1 MAKKSSPSKPVP
13 EKKSCPCP
21 LPLLAAGAVGFLAAV
36 LVLKGLPMMGSCPMY
51 SEACP
56 VTSTLKQIELA
67 LQRNNLPLAQSQA
80 EKLSEQLERTMPD
93 LAQLADKIAESSSV
107 NQAKIQLQVLEKK
120 MMSDVS
126 VPYKK

>member
-1 MAKKSSPSKPVP
+1 
-13 EKKSCPCP
+13 
-21 LPLLAAGAVGFLAAV
+21 
-36 LVLKGLPMMGSCPMY
+36 MMGGYPMY

-67 LQRNNLPLAQSQA
+67 LQKNNLPLAKSQA

-107 NQAKIQLQVLEKK
+107 NQAKTQLQVLEKK

>member
-1 MAKKSSPSKPVP
+1 MAKKSSSQKITP

-36 LVLKGLPMMGSCPMY
+36 LILKGLPMMGGCPMY

-56 VTSTLKQIELA
+56 VTSTVKQIEVA
-67 LQRNNLPLAQSQA
+67 LQKNDLPLARTKA

-93 LAQLADKIAESSSV
+93 LAQLPIES
-107 NQAKIQLQVLEKK
+107 QRAPL
-120 MMSDVS
+120 
-126 VPYKK
+126 

>member
-1 MAKKSSPSKPVP
+1 MAKKSSPSKPAP

-36 LVLKGLPMMGSCPMY
+36 LILKGLPMMGGCPMY

-56 VTSTLKQIELA
+56 VTSTVKQIEVA
-67 LQRNNLPLAQSQA
+67 LQKNDLPLARTKA

-93 LAQLADKIAESSSV
+93 LAQLADRITESASV
-107 NQAKIQLQVLEKK
+107 SEAKTQLQVLEKK

-126 VPYKK
+126 APYKK

>member
-1 MAKKSSPSKPVP
+1 MAKKSAPSKPAP
-13 EKKSCPCP
+13 QKKSCPCP

-56 VTSTLKQIELA
+56 VTSTIKQIEVA
-67 LQRNNLPLAQSQA
+67 LQKNDLTSARAKA
-80 EKLSEQLERTMPD
+80 AKLSEQLERTMPD
-93 LAQLADKIAESSSV
+93 LAQLADRIAESSSI
-107 NQAKIQLQVLEKK
+107 NQAKAQLQILEKK

-126 VPYKK
+126 APYKK

>member
-1 MAKKSSPSKPVP
+1 MAKKSSTSKSVP

-21 LPLLAAGAVGFLAAV
+21 LPLLVAGAVGFLAAV
-36 LVLKGLPMMGSCPMY
+36 LVLKGLPMMGGCPMY

-56 VTSTLKQIELA
+56 VTSTVKQIEVA
-67 LQRNNLPLAQSQA
+67 LQKNDLPFARAKA

-93 LAQLADKIAESSSV
+93 LAQLADRIAESSSV
-107 NQAKIQLQVLEKK
+107 SQAKTQLEVLEKK

-126 VPYKK
+126 APHKK

>member
-1 MAKKSSPSKPVP
+1 MAKKSSPSKPAP
-13 EKKSCPCP
+13 GKKSCPCP

-36 LVLKGLPMMGSCPMY
+36 LVLKGLPMMGGCPMY

-56 VTSTLKQIELA
+56 VTSTLKQIEIA
-67 LQRNNLPLAQSQA
+67 LQKNNLPLAQSQA

-126 VPYKK
+126 APYKK

>member
-1 MAKKSSPSKPVP
+1 MAKKSSPSKPAP

-36 LVLKGLPMMGSCPMY
+36 LLLKGLPMMGGCPIY

-67 LQRNNLPLAQSQA
+67 LQKNNLPLAQSQA

-107 NQAKIQLQVLEKK
+107 NQAKTQLQVLEKK